1 MIRNKKKLLF
11 VLSVGNIFTPKAS
24 FHNAR
29 CEILWKRLKRK
40 GNARRRRGSGKQ
52 HLTGDI
58 EVPIDQFII
67 ARVSVI
73 QQQKMELASEIRDE
87 PEASD
92 PMAVE
97 GQVLHFSL
105 L

>member
-1 MIRNKKKLLF
+1 M
-11 VLSVGNIFTPKAS
+11 
-24 FHNAR
+24 
-29 CEILWKRLKRK
+29 
-40 GNARRRRGSGKQ
+40 
-52 HLTGDI
+52 TGDI
-58 EVPIDQFII
+58 EVPIDRFII

-87 PEASD
+87 PSD